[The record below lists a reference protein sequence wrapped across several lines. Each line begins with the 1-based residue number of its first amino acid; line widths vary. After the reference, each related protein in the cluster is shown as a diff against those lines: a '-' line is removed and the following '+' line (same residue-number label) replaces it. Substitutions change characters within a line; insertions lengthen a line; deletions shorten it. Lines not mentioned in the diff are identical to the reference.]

1 MTKYFII
8 LKMTEGA
15 HFNSA
20 FDFGYTSFVFS
31 AITGFCIGGSALA
44 NIIGMGYLN
53 KRLSMT
59 NALII
64 SVVFETI
71 GNLFLSRYILKATIT
86 KTIRFEIINKDLLKE
101 GVISLAST
109 IMCSA
114 LMMVNV
120 TIFALPMSSTQIVFS
135 GLTGIAIVFLS
146 ESNGN
151 SLVDVKWVS
160 LELMFWV
167 LTPIFAML
175 ISWGMWTLIETKI
188 YKKRNARISIIKMIP
203 Y

>member
-1 MTKYFII
+1 
-8 LKMTEGA
+8 MTEGA

-86 KTIRFEIINKDLLKE
+86 KTMYLLGNRMDGENFKTVFESDL
-101 GVISLAST
+101 
-109 IMCSA
+109 
-114 LMMVNV
+114 
-120 TIFALPMSSTQIVFS
+120 S
-135 GLTGIAIVFLS
+135 GERKT
-146 ESNGN
+146 
-151 SLVDVKWVS
+151 
-160 LELMFWV
+160 
-167 LTPIFAML
+167 
-175 ISWGMWTLIETKI
+175 
-188 YKKRNARISIIKMIP
+188 
-203 Y
+203 